1 MLTTTTESDLCI
13 PVKANDY
20 ADICETVNKICAN
33 FPAKYWRDL
42 EDRPLNE
49 RFPQAFVNA
58 LSAAGIAGA
67 LVPEAHGGIGLPV
80 AAIAA
85 IIETIHASGC
95 NGSVLIPQFT
105 LTFLLACAG
114 ADEIKA
120 TLLPKIAEGAST
132 ILSLACQ
139 APDDLNANTLAARKS
154 GSNVVISGE
163 SARVVAPNRSDF
175 MVVAANEEG
184 RASLFLIELARIRQQ
199 GLVIEL
205 IEELTA
211 SNVAHVR
218 FEAVEFSATSRIG
231 GAGTGATILGEAD
244 VLRRI
249 LEAAAA
255 IGDGRFFSR
264 RGAKYANER
273 VVFGNPIG
281 AYQGIQFPLARA
293 HIEVEAAFL
302 GLRRAIAMFDAGK
315 DAALAASVAR
325 HLAMEAAW
333 NMADAAFTTHGGF
346 AFARE
351 YDIER
356 KWRDV
361 RAAKLARLPEDDDL
375 KKIGASQLGFAQLA

>member
-1 MLTTTTESDLCI
+1 MLITTAESDLRI
-13 PVKANDY
+13 PVKADDY
-20 ADICETVNKICAN
+20 ADICKTVEKICAE

-42 EDRPLNE
+42 EDRPLSE
-49 RFPQAFVNA
+49 RFPEAFVTA
-58 LSAAGIAGA
+58 LSEAGILGA
-67 LVPEAHGGIGLPV
+67 LVPEAYGGIELPV
-80 AAIAA
+80 AAVAA
-85 IIETIHASGC
+85 IVETIHASGC
-95 NGSVLIPQFT
+95 NGSVLIPQFALT
-105 LTFLLACAG
+105 LLVARAG
-114 ADEIKA
+114 AGEMKA
-120 TLLPKIAEGAST
+120 TLLPKIAQGAAT

-139 APDDLNANTLAARKS
+139 APEADLSPTSACKIGS
-154 GSNVVISGE
+154 GVVISGE
-163 SARVVAPNRSDF
+163 SARVVAPDRSDF
-175 MVVAANEEG
+175 MVVAAKEDG
-184 RASLFLIELARIRQQ
+184 STSLFLVDLAAARQK
-199 GLVIEL
+199 GLVTEPIG
-205 IEELTA
+205 ELTE
-211 SNVAHVR
+211 SNVADIR
-218 FEAVEFSATSRIG
+218 FEALELPAASRIG
-231 GAGTGATILGEAD
+231 GAGAGTTILAEAD

-273 VVFGNPIG
+273 VVFGRPIG

-302 GLRRAIAMFDAGK
+302 GLRRAVALFDAGK
-315 DAALAASVAR
+315 DAATAASVAR

-361 RAAKLARLPEDDDL
+361 RAAKLARFPGEDDL
-375 KKIGASQLGFAQLA
+375 KKIGATQLGFAQLG